1 METLTLYL
9 PVTLLWQEQGEAVS
23 LLSVILAKRPSID
36 SFLVGNGALKS
47 TVQLLLKGVRA
58 C

>member
-1 METLTLYL
+1 MTLSLA
-9 PVTLLWQEQGEAVS
+9 VTLLWQEQREAVS

-47 TVQLLLKGVRA
+47 TVQLLLKGARA